1 MRIIEENK
9 TEEIIHTC
17 DKCGCKFAYSE
28 EDTYSNPFGRVV
40 ECPSCHK
47 EIFIK
52 KFERTMQFPESYYHY
67 GGKDSKII
75 ENETIEREVKKGIKY
90 CLEHNECQW
99 FTAYGNMFVEVNWLT
114 GDDNSFNVIV
124 AQNYYDNNISEEE
137 AKELVNNFNY

>member
-9 TEEIIHTC
+9 TEEIIRTC
-17 DKCGCKFAYSE
+17 DKCGCKFAYLE
-28 EDTYSNPFGRVV
+28 EDTYSNPFGTVV

-52 KFERTMQFPESYYHY
+52 KFERMMQFPESYFHY

-75 ENETIEREVKKGIKY
+75 EDETIEREVKKGIKY

-99 FTAYGNMFVEVNWLT
+99 FTAYGNMFVEVNWMT
-114 GDDNSFNVIV
+114 GEDNSFNIIV